1 MLTRAVCLLSVCVC
15 MPACLQVMPQKQ
27 VQVQAVTLV
36 RSALAALGALA
47 AFAALIQQV

>member
-1 MLTRAVCLLSVCVC
+1 